1 MDETG
6 FKGVIE
12 RLKAEGQLTRN
23 TGTNSIKSIGVKAD
37 AITSLL
43 KSIDKHI
50 SMQSLFME
58 VMIGE
63 LSILTSEID
72 EMIKD
77 NARARAFESVKAK
90 ADTSEQTTKTE
101 KTKRAS
107 VDDADKQAGSSLL
120 DIFSLSGLTASVIGA
135 AIGMMKGQLKAI
147 NFFSGG
153 LFNKALS
160 ALNGKILGVVED
172 IGGAVTKGFKAIRNT
187 VAAGLIAAAQILD
200 FSKDSKF
207 LGVINKISSVIG
219 YVVKPFSE
227 AAKMISGW
235 IGAGEK
241 VSGIFGKIGGFL
253 GEFGS
258 TVGKVSGI
266 VGKLFY
272 PITIIM
278 TAFDTIKGILDGYA
292 EGGILGA
299 LEGGITAFFNSL
311 IFAPLDLI
319 KDMTSW
325 VVGMLG
331 FENAA
336 EALDSFSFQ
345 DIFGM
350 LVGGIFDLGTAIVT
364 GVIDEFKSMAAA
376 MGDLWGWV
384 GDTWESIS
392 TAISDKFSSFA
403 EYLGSIPDRIWQYAQ
418 EMFIDVSAKLKKGFI
433 MFGDWLASLP
443 ARIKLSALST
453 IREYDPTGLL
463 VSEEDVTNAQAAVTN
478 RSSDTAAK
486 LAAVDVETA
495 TQKQALAEKY
505 ANSVSNA
512 AATTSNNINA
522 PTVNNNGGNTTN
534 NTTSTTTIIQ
544 TSPHASVS
552 AYMPQ

>member
-1 MDETG
+1 
-6 FKGVIE
+6 
-12 RLKAEGQLTRN
+12 
-23 TGTNSIKSIGVKAD
+23 
-37 AITSLL
+37 
-43 KSIDKHI
+43 
-50 SMQSLFME
+50 
-58 VMIGE
+58 
-63 LSILTSEID
+63 
-72 EMIKD
+72 
-77 NARARAFESVKAK
+77 
-90 ADTSEQTTKTE
+90 
-101 KTKRAS
+101 
-107 VDDADKQAGSSLL
+107 
-120 DIFSLSGLTASVIGA
+120 
-135 AIGMMKGQLKAI
+135 
-147 NFFSGG
+147 
-153 LFNKALS
+153 
-160 ALNGKILGVVED
+160 
-172 IGGAVTKGFKAIRNT
+172 
-187 VAAGLIAAAQILD
+187 
-200 FSKDSKF
+200 
-207 LGVINKISSVIG
+207 
-219 YVVKPFSE
+219 
-227 AAKMISGW
+227 MISGW